1 MKTAAKSIHMTL
13 KAFFD
18 NEAASGIILI
28 FVAILAMI
36 VANSGLAHEYH
47 DLFHGTLPWTP
58 IPKLN
63 NLHLWINDGLMA
75 IFFFVVGLEIKREVV
90 DGALSDPQARRL
102 PVIAAVAGM
111 AAPALVFMAIVMGEN
126 APELHRGWAIPAATD
141 IAFAMGVMGLLGN
154 RVPASL
160 RLFLLTVAIV
170 DDLGAVTIIA
180 LFYTANLKLMWLIV
194 SLGVLAVMIG
204 LNRFRVD
211 RWWAYALLSLLLWFT
226 VLNSG
231 VHATIAGVLAA
242 FTIPMRLDSHGDS
255 LLLRFEHALLPWNAY
270 LVVPLF
276 GFANAGVALAGI
288 GLSAVLDPLPLA
300 IAGGLVI
307 GKQVGIFAAIVGA
320 NKLKLAPKPPG
331 ATWTQIWG
339 VAILCGIGFTMSL
352 FIGALAFPGYPLLI
366 EEAKIGVLLGSLISA
381 LMGFAVLRFAKGKPD
396 EDEAAPAAA

>member
-1 MKTAAKSIHMTL
+1 MTL

-36 VANSGLAHEYH
+36 VANSGLAHQYH
-47 DLFHGTLPWTP
+47 DLFHDRLPWTP
-58 IPKLN
+58 IPKLY

-102 PVIAAVAGM
+102 PVIAAIAGM

-180 LFYTANLKLMWLIV
+180 LFYTANLKLMWLIA

-307 GKQVGIFAAIVGA
+307 GKQVGIFAAIMGA

-381 LMGFAVLRFAKGKPD
+381 LLGFAVLRFAKGKDD